1 MKPFLLGVTVAIVL
15 GIGAAAL
22 LASTQRFAYEA
33 FTTSGARVSD
43 PGYNLVGP
51 RWTGE
56 GSAGPS
62 SSRS

>member
-1 MKPFLLGVTVAIVL
+1 MKPFLLGITVAIVIA
-15 GIGAAAL
+15 IGAAAL
-22 LASTQRFAYEA
+22 LSSTQKFAYEA

-56 GSAGPS
+56 ALAK
-62 SSRS
+62 RS

>member
-1 MKPFLLGVTVAIVL
+1 MKPLLFGIVAAVVL

-22 LASTQRFAYEA
+22 LSSTQQFAYQA

-56 GSAGPS
+56 PS
-62 SSRS
+62 LGRS

>member
-1 MKPFLLGVTVAIVL
+1 MKPFLLGVIVALVL
-15 GIGAAAL
+15 GVGAAAL
-22 LASTQRFAYEA
+22 LTSTQKFAYEA

-56 GSAGPS
+56 ASAG
-62 SSRS
+62 RS